1 MKAGIGAEAEG
12 HRFPYPMTGT
22 RPEINTL
29 GAVGEAKAGM
39 RSDAAAYPFGYP
51 MTSEGVQAGTI
62 PQENTLGIVGE
73 NDIQAAQ
80 AEDTYARILYKMCGA
95 DEI

>member
-1 MKAGIGAEAEG
+1 
-12 HRFPYPMTGT
+12 
-22 RPEINTL
+22 
-29 GAVGEAKAGM
+29 M
-39 RSDAAAYPFGYP
+39 RGDAAAYPFGYP